1 MPRAAAQTRRTETMR
16 ILARTLLLAA
26 TVTFVAAL
34 AALAAPVVR
43 AQTYPDVPSGKWARA
58 AIDWVTDQGPAGNKV
73 LDDYDGVAFKPDRA
87 ITRAQLARALVV
99 IGGHGSDVVSS
110 PVALADTPPE
120 HPYYLDV
127 ERCLKLKLLGRY
139 KDGFHPD
146 ARATTVQVDRA
157 VVKLLRL
164 RNPTLDWTMLGAVT
178 PRAWQ
183 PNPGWTT
190 GAPQYFP
197 FEVAAHFL
205 NLRYNHPA
213 GSDAQEVSPQD
224 AIGRDE
230 VAYSLYQ
237 AFHLSSWQLSSLSW
251 FDSVTLPTLTPR
263 QRRIISFAFKYIGYP
278 YVWGGEYPTRNSPY
292 GTQAH
297 GGFDCSGFV
306 WWVMKISMHYPIP
319 DSQRTAAAMAA
330 GARKRITRSHLVPGD
345 LIFFGPNGP
354 KSTAS
359 SIYHAA
365 IYLGRGWFIH
375 SSGYAANGVNLASL
389 NWSGWSW
396 QHDFAWGRRVLKA
409 GEFIAP

>member
-1 MPRAAAQTRRTETMR
+1 MKALVRRLHLSAAV
-16 ILARTLLLAA
+16 IL
-26 TVTFVAAL
+26 VAAL
-34 AALAAPVVR
+34 AALAAPVAR
-43 AQTYPDVPSGKWARA
+43 AQTYPDVPSGKWARG
-58 AIDWVTDQGPAGNKV
+58 AIDWVTDQGPAGNKA
-73 LDDYDGVAFKPDRA
+73 LDDYRGVAFKPDRP

-99 IGGHGSDVVSS
+99 VSGHAGDVLISQVDL
-110 PVALADTPPE
+110 PDTPPE
-120 HPYYLDV
+120 HPYYLDI
-127 ERCLKLKLLGRY
+127 ELCLKLGLLGRY
-139 KDGFHPD
+139 ADGFRPD
-146 ARATTVQVDRA
+146 VPATTAQVNRA

-164 RNPTLDWTMLGAVT
+164 RNPTLDWRMLGAVT

-197 FEVAAHFL
+197 YEVAAHFL

-213 GSDAQEVSPQD
+213 GSDAQEVSPNEP
-224 AIGRDE
+224 IGRDE

-237 AFHLSSWQLSSLSW
+237 AFHLSSWQLGSLSW
-251 FDSVTLPTLTPR
+251 FDSVSLPTLTRR
-263 QRRIISFAFKYIGYP
+263 QKQIVSFAFKYIGYP
-278 YVWGGEYPTRNSPY
+278 YVWGGEYPTRYSPY

-306 WWVMKISMHYPIP
+306 WWVMKISMHYPIA
-319 DSQRTAAAMAA
+319 DSQRTAGAMAA
-330 GARKRITRSHLVPGD
+330 GARRRITRADLVPGD

-365 IYLGRGWFIH
+365 LYLGHGWFIH
-375 SSGYAANGVNLASL
+375 SSGYAANGVNLGSL

-396 QHDFAWGRRVLKA
+396 QHDFAWGRRVLRA